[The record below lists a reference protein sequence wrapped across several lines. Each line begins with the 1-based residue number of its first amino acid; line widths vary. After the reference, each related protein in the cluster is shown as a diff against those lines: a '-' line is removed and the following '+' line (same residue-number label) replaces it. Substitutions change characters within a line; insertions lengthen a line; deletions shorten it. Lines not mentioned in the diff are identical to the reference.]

1 VNRIPRN
8 VVVILILLTL
18 VCISVSCLLALS
30 DPPTSA
36 GAQAAVEDE
45 GYTNVTVSESKFLE
59 ARAYCSDNDYFYFDV
74 HATNQNHKEVDLY
87 VCAGLFKGY
96 TVRHH

>member
-1 VNRIPRN
+1 MNRIPRN

-59 ARAYCSDNDYFYFDV
+59 ARAYCSDNDYFYFAAFYFPISSQKLSLSICV
-74 HATNQNHKEVDLY
+74 QLALE
-87 VCAGLFKGY
+87 
-96 TVRHH
+96 